1 MGLIIKQESFTAGI
15 KKATELWFVQHKKM
29 MYPEQKY
36 TPEIEFGIR
45 LTERKKCC
53 RIYEKKLSE
62 LFRDV

>member
-1 MGLIIKQESFTAGI
+1 MELIIKQESFTAGI

-29 MYPEQKY
+29 MYP
-36 TPEIEFGIR
+36 PEIEFGIR